1 MPLTNEKILKNIQEA
16 RVIAEKAVA
25 ESRNMT
31 EEERNKAFNLYQE
44 AKTGFDDASLQAKI
58 NELEIAA
65 AKGQQPEEPEQK
77 KTGDFGHQFVE
88 SAEYKSWMEKNAPN
102 GRIPDSFKGFTSP
115 AYRVKL
121 PLERKALVTGG
132 SNTSG
137 GAFIESDHDGYMPM
151 AVKPLVLRD
160 LVSVQQTSSDLIEYI
175 VQTARI
181 TQAAPTAE
189 ATSAVAPTVV
199 TTAAGDPLAYT
210 STVTPNPGGGY
221 KPEGTITFE
230 KKTTPVTTIPVFIPV
245 TKQALSDAPQLR
257 SIINQDLLNALDEK
271 LESQMLNGNGT
282 SPELTGIAETSGIL
296 TQAFA
301 TNIITTARKAITNL
315 QTNGYEKP
323 TGFVLHPTDW
333 EAIELALF
341 AAAPYLPY
349 SKTLWRVPV
358 IESYDLTAGTGY
370 LANWKKA
377 TLWDR
382 QEATITMTDS
392 HADYFV
398 RNLVAILAELRAAFA
413 VKKPTAFVKMT
424 LAASQQGGG

>member
-16 RVIAEKAVA
+16 RSIAEKAVA

-44 AKTGFDDASLQAKI
+44 AKTGFDDTGLQAKLT
-58 NELEIAA
+58 ELEIAA
-65 AKGQQPEEPEQK
+65 AKGEQPEKPEQK
-77 KTGDFGHQFVE
+77 KSGDFGRQFVD

-115 AYRVKL
+115 AFGVNL

-151 AVKPLVLRD
+151 SAKPLVLRD
-160 LVSVQQTSSDLIEYI
+160 LVSVQQTDSDLIEYI

-181 TQAAPTAE
+181 IQAVPVAE
-189 ATSAVAPTVV
+189 ATSAAGPTVE
-199 TTAAGDPLAYT
+199 TTATGDPLVYT
-210 STVTPNPGGGY
+210 STVTPNAGGGY
-221 KPEGTITFE
+221 KPEGTITFT
-230 KKTTPVTTIPVFIPV
+230 KKTTAVTTIPVFLPV

-271 LESQMLNGNGT
+271 LESQMLNGSGA
-282 SPELTGIAETSGIL
+282 SPEFTGVANTASIL
-296 TQAFA
+296 TQGFS

-333 EAIELALF
+333 ETVELALF
-341 AAAPYLPY
+341 AAAPYLPN

-358 IESYDLTAGTGY
+358 IESYDLSAGTGY
-370 LANWKKA
+370 LANWKRA

-382 QEATITMTDS
+382 QEATISMTDS
-392 HADYFV
+392 HADFFI

-413 VKKPTAFVKMT
+413 VKKPAAFVKIT
-424 LAASQQGGG
+424 TTNGG